1 MFGPEY
7 SGWIL
12 DFGFWNL
19 EFMRYIRTLFLIS
32 LLMMGAAA
40 VRAQENSLNPTVH
53 GNFQLD
59 AQSYMTDE
67 ALGITDSVLQGKS
80 MRMNG
85 YGDIRFSMW
94 RFNAGIRYEALM
106 PPLAGYDQQYQG
118 QGIPYWF
125 VDYGDEKLQV
135 TAGHFYE
142 QFGMGMILR
151 SYQQWDLG
159 YDNSING
166 LRVKYSPVAGLN
178 FKALIGT
185 QRYYWERFEDDNRG
199 VVRGFDGELMLNDAF
214 KAMKEKKTR
223 IILGGSFVSKY
234 EKMRTKSLVVD
245 TVKYEYQLPENVAAA
260 AGRLTISNGGFNF
273 YSEYVYKFNNPSAY
287 NNFIYKPGEAFLAS
301 LSYSQKGLGIF
312 VAAKRID
319 NMSYKSKM
327 TELNNVLD
335 INYIPPLTK
344 QFVYSLENVY
354 PYATQLNGETAFQG
368 QVVYTVPKGTKLGGK
383 YGTKFEL
390 NFSRTHGLDKEPVEE
405 GIPVDSTGTDGY
417 KAPWLSLGDL
427 YHQSISA
434 TMEKKMG
441 KKMKLILEYV
451 YIDYNIAVVE
461 GHPGAEMVHAHEYN
475 VDFTYKLTPT
485 KSLRVEY
492 EQLLTKQDRG
502 DWAMLL
508 VEYNVAPKWFFS
520 VMDQY
525 NYGNPDEDM
534 KLHYY
539 TAALAFVE
547 GPHRIALSYG
557 RQREGLLCVGGVCRQ
572 VPASNGFTLNV
583 STSF

>member
-1 MFGPEY
+1 LFGPEY